1 MSEQPKQLV
10 APTGTHDVLPDASRA
25 WERLVGT
32 FSEMAHQWGF
42 GLVLTPMFEDVA
54 VFNRGIGEESDVARK
69 EMYVFEDRGGRTLAL
84 RPEGTASVVR
94 AFVQHHPTTPWK
106 AWYVTPAFRYE
117 RPQAG
122 RYRQHHQLGV
132 EVLGTDDP
140 MIDVE
145 VVALAWRFYETL
157 GLRQVRLMVNSMG
170 HAECRGAFV
179 VSLRSHL
186 SSQEQ
191 LLCEEHQKSWP
202 GNPLRVIDCKKRECR
217 TVIDAGPSIADAL
230 CGECAAH
237 FTQVTEGLTAIGVPW
252 ERNVKLV
259 RGFDYYTRTTFEF
272 ISEALDGAQNAVG
285 GGGRYDQL
293 AEDLG
298 GNPTAGVG
306 FGTGIER
313 LLLALQAEDPKR
325 FEDLRD
331 ASIDVFV
338 VDTTG
343 GQEALQICDILRRC
357 GLAVDRAFDG
367 RSMKSQL
374 KAADRSGARLA
385 ILVGPQELEA
395 GTITMRD
402 LRATNDDNRQK
413 LIPRTA
419 LVDAVREAIEM
430 SMD

>member
-1 MSEQPKQLV
+1 
-10 APTGTHDVLPDASRA
+10 
-25 WERLVGT
+25 
-32 FSEMAHQWGF
+32 MAHQWGF
-42 GLVLTPMFEDVA
+42 GLVITPMFEDVA

-140 MIDVE
+140 LIDVE

-157 GLRQVRLMVNSMG
+157 GLRKVRLMVNSMG

-179 VSLRSHL
+179 LSLRSHL
-186 SSQEQ
+186 SSHEPQ
-191 LLCEEHQKSWP
+191 LCEEHQKSWS

-217 TVIDAGPSIADAL
+217 SVVAEGPSIADAL

-252 ERNVKLV
+252 ERNAKLV

-293 AEDLG
+293 AEELG

-313 LLLALQAEDPKR
+313 LLLALEAEDPKH
-325 FEDLRD
+325 FKALRD

-343 GQEALQICDILRRC
+343 GQEALQICDVLRRS

-374 KAADRSGARLA
+374 KAADRSGARVA

-395 GTITMRD
+395 GTITIRD

-419 LVDAVREAIEM
+419 LVDAVREAIET

>member
-1 MSEQPKQLV
+1 
-10 APTGTHDVLPDASRA
+10 
-25 WERLVGT
+25 
-32 FSEMAHQWGF
+32 
-42 GLVLTPMFEDVA
+42 
-54 VFNRGIGEESDVARK
+54 
-69 EMYVFEDRGGRTLAL
+69 MYIFEDRGGRTLAL

-106 AWYVTPAFRYE
+106 AWYVTPFFRYE

-132 EVLGTDDP
+132 EVLGTEDP

-145 VVALAWRFYETL
+145 VVALAWRFYEAL

-179 VSLRSHL
+179 LSLRSHL
-186 SSQEQ
+186 SSHEPQ
-191 LLCEEHQKSWP
+191 LCEEHQKSWS

-217 TVIDAGPSIADAL
+217 SVVDRGPSIADAL
-230 CGECAAH
+230 CGECATH

-272 ISEALDGAQNAVG
+272 ISEALDGAQNALG

-313 LLLALQAEDPKR
+313 LLLALEAEDPQR
-325 FEDLRD
+325 FEALRD

-343 GQEALQICDILRRC
+343 GQEALQICDVLRRS

-374 KAADRSGARLA
+374 KAADRSGARVA

-395 GTITMRD
+395 GTITIRD

-419 LVDAVREAIEM
+419 LVDAVREAIET